1 MFITKYK
8 VTAPEVIEEF
18 VSTLEYDNESVLVR
32 VDMMAI
38 CKADIR
44 YFLGKRDKHV
54 LDMKYPLA
62 PIHEAVG
69 TVIKDPTNTFNK
81 GDKVILIPNFVNESK
96 CLKCK
101 HTRCNRHDLGK
112 NYCPYAKFKSSSS
125 DGFMTPFYSCTPDL
139 LVKYDSS
146 ISSEIAVFSE
156 LLSVSNAC
164 CRRINFNEAEYIAL
178 FGDGIMSYMV
188 YLLLTHVYKKEVSVF
203 GLNEDKLSLFK
214 HAKTYKFED
223 YNKKNGFDT
232 LIECVGGKGSEFAIN
247 QMIDIAKI
255 GADLVLM
262 GVSEEN
268 VSINTRKILEKGICL
283 KGVTR
288 STNEDFEV
296 ISAALNN
303 PLLVEELKPLVLSV
317 NTIQSVNDV
326 YATYELEINNTKV
339 VGKNLMKF

>member
-18 VSTLEYDNESVLVR
+18 ISTIEYDNESVLVR

-81 GDKVILIPNFVNESK
+81 GDKVILIPNFVNEAK
-96 CLKCK
+96 CAKCK
-101 HTRCNRHDLGK
+101 HTRCSNPDLGK
-112 NYCPYAKFKSSSS
+112 NYCPYAKFKSSSC
-125 DGFMTPFYSCTPDL
+125 DGFMAPFYTCTPDL
-139 LVKYDSS
+139 LVKYNSS
-146 ISSEIAVFSE
+146 IPSEIAVFSE

-164 CRRINFNEAEYIAL
+164 CRRIDFSKAEYIAL

-188 YLLLTHVYKKEVSVF
+188 YLLLTHVYKKEVAVF
-203 GLNEDKLSLFK
+203 GLDDDKLKLFK
-214 HAKTYKFED
+214 HAKTHKFEE
-223 YNKKNGFDT
+223 YNKKKGFDT

-247 QMIDIAKI
+247 QMIDLAKI
-255 GADLVLM
+255 GADLILM

-268 VSINTRKILEKGICL
+268 VSINTRKILEKGISL

-288 STNEDFEV
+288 STNEDFELT
-296 ISAALNN
+296 SHALDI
-303 PLLVEELKPLVLSV
+303 PQLVEELKPLVLSI
-317 NTIQSVNDV
+317 NTIESVNDV
-326 YATYELEINNTKV
+326 YANYELEIANTKV